1 MTLPEPIRVTLIV
14 TDVLE
19 SLHIPYLIGGSLAS
33 TVHGIGRATMD
44 ADILADLQLA
54 HLEPIFRSLGGDFFV
69 DEEAIRIAV
78 SKRGSFNIIHKE
90 TMFKVD
96 IFVQK
101 GGEFD
106 RSQLKRRVSE
116 LIDTDP
122 ERRVYFA
129 SPEDIILAKLDWY
142 RMGGGVSDRQ
152 WRDVINVMRVQG
164 ERLDGVYLRKWA
176 AYLQVEHLFDRALDE
191 AGQ

>member
-1 MTLPEPIRVTLIV
+1 MTLPEPMRVTLIV
-14 TDVLE
+14 TEALE
-19 SLHIPYLIGGSLAS
+19 SLDIAYLIGGSLAS

-54 HLEPIFRSLGGDFFV
+54 HLEPIFRSLGGVFFV
-69 DEEAIRIAV
+69 DEEAIRFAV

-106 RSQLKRRVSE
+106 RSQL
-116 LIDTDP
+116 
-122 ERRVYFA
+122 ERRVYELIGTDPEKKAYFS
-129 SPEDIILAKLDWY
+129 SPEDIILAKLDLY
-142 RMGGGVSDRQ
+142 RMGGGVSNRQ
-152 WRDVINVMRVQG
+152 WQDVINVMRVQG
-164 ERLDGVYLRKWA
+164 ERLDMVYLQQWA
-176 AYLQVEHLFDRALDE
+176 ASLGVEHLLDRALDE
-191 AGQ
+191 AE

>member
-1 MTLPEPIRVTLIV
+1 MTRPEPIRVTLSV
-14 TDVLE
+14 TEALE
-19 SLHIPYLIGGSLAS
+19 SLDIPYLIGGSLAS

-44 ADILADLQLA
+44 ADILADLQREHLA
-54 HLEPIFRSLGGDFFV
+54 PFVQSLGGDFFV
-69 DEEAIRIAV
+69 DEEAVQIAV
-78 SKRGSFNIIHKE
+78 SQRASFNIIHKE

-96 IFVQK
+96 VFIQK

-106 RSQLKRRVSE
+106 RAQLERRVNE

-122 ERRVYFA
+122 ERRAYFA

-152 WRDVINVMRVQG
+152 WQDVINVIRVQG
-164 ERLDGVYLRKWA
+164 ERLDADYLRKWA
-176 AYLQVEHLFDRALDE
+176 AHLQVEHLLERAFDE
-191 AGQ
+191 AG